1 MKSIWNKD
9 FFKKNA
15 GLFKKRFPS
24 LFDIFSDL
32 ILEIENKED
41 VESFF
46 DFWKLSLSPK
56 GFPCGEENGLKLH
69 SAYNPQR
76 EAEGQLS
83 ALDKNTQAL
92 VFEGFG
98 LGYSLLAAAVKAEL
112 AELPFIILEPCPLH
126 FFASLFVFDWE
137 AVFAHKNLIIALTNS
152 SEEAVKLIN
161 QYSVTKSLFISMP
174 AWKSHNSAFFA
185 QVDELV
191 ARNREKEKINGATTK
206 KFGYLWNRN
215 CWRNARVAALLD
227 DAGIYRHKALAADS
241 ENSGGLSFLLVAAG
255 PSLGK
260 ILPYLREISKRCIIV
275 AVDTALRLLIKNGCQ
290 PDFVVLTD
298 PQYYAWCHI
307 AGIKAPESVLV
318 TLAEAYPAVFRE
330 KFRKIVTA
338 KSQMPLGRFIED
350 KMAEYARI
358 IFFDKACGKGSLA
371 EEAGKSD
378 FAVAADESGLT
389 GAAKKPGLS
398 KTEKK
403 YVFDRAEEKLN
414 SHLAGQGEE
423 NSVFSKTDLGSG
435 GSVASCAWNF
445 CHLCGARKIYL
456 AGLDL
461 AFPERQTHIKGSTF
475 EQKTHSSSSR
485 LMTGESKA
493 LPSYFGGNLTEGK
506 NYLGQ
511 KVKTDSRM
519 KMFAW
524 WFESRFAQCPEV
536 KNYTLSPEGLCIPG
550 VQLSSVEELLQEPDI
565 SLEKKIFFEKS
576 EGRGKSDSLNQK
588 RNESGFEKGMN
599 SGGLERGIR
608 SLSAFEDALAFDNF
622 SEGKL
627 KELKEKAFDKAF
639 EEMEKRLTGISLKD
653 FDKVKKALES

>member
-9 FFKKNA
+9 FFKKNT

-24 LFDIFSDL
+24 LFDLFSDL
-32 ILEIENKED
+32 ISEIESKED

-56 GFPCGEENGLKLH
+56 SFPCGEENGLKLH

-83 ALDKNTQAL
+83 ALDENTQAL

-98 LGYSLLAAAVKAEL
+98 LGYSLLAAASKAEL
-112 AELPFIILEPCPLH
+112 AELPIIILEPCPLH

-137 AVFAHKNLIIALTNS
+137 AVFAHKSLIIALTQS

-174 AWKSHNSAFFA
+174 AWKSHNPAFFA

-191 ARNREKEKINGATTK
+191 ARNREKEKINGATTR

-227 DAGIYRHKALAADS
+227 DAGIYRDKALFCNENALGAGESACKEIRSGLEAAS
-241 ENSGGLSFLLVAAG
+241 LENRFFSGAEAGGDNGDAVCKDRKVSSSLPFLLVAAG

-260 ILPYLREISKRCIIV
+260 ILPHLREISKRCIIV
-275 AVDTALRLLIKNGCQ
+275 AVDTALRLLVKNGCQ
-290 PDFVVLTD
+290 PDFVILTD
-298 PQYYAWCHI
+298 PQYFAWCHI

-330 KFRKIVTA
+330 NFRKIVTA
-338 KSQMPLGRFIED
+338 KSQMPLGRFLED
-350 KMAEYARI
+350 KMAEYVT
-358 IFFDKACGKGSLA
+358 A
-371 EEAGKSD
+371 ETGLT
-378 FAVAADESGLT
+378 ESGLT
-389 GAAKKPGLS
+389 QA
-398 KTEKK
+398 EKN
-403 YVFDRAEEKLN
+403 FSFEK
-414 SHLAGQGEE
+414 A
-423 NSVFSKTDLGSG
+423 DLGSG

-445 CHLCGARKIYL
+445 CRLCGARKIYL

-461 AFPERQTHIKGSTF
+461 AFPEKQTHIKGSTF
-475 EQKTHSSSSR
+475 EQKAHSSSSR
-485 LMTGESKA
+485 LVTGESKA
-493 LPSYFGGNLTEGK
+493 LPAYFGGNLTEGK

-524 WFESRFAQCPEV
+524 WFESRFAQCPEI
-536 KNYTLSPEGLCIPG
+536 KNYTLSLEGLCIPG
-550 VQLSSVEELLQEPDI
+550 VQLSSLEELLREPDI
-565 SLEKKIFFEKS
+565 SFEKKIFFEKS
-576 EGRGKSDSLNQK
+576 EGWGKSDSLNQK
-588 RNESGFEKGMN
+588 KDERGLEKGLN
-599 SGGLERGIR
+599 SGGLESGIR
-608 SLSAFEDALAFDNF
+608 SLFAFEDALAFDNF